1 MGVNLIP
8 NQVKTDIAKKT
19 NVNQQAS
26 VQAQKGLK
34 SKVSDWLKPKSDESL
49 FGIKDK
55 KDANKLTFVEK
66 QQNANNSEVE
76 MLKLQK
82 QLQSIENALKP
93 QPLKPKADNAIKAMP
108 PMNIPAKEQTIAN
121 ASPAIGNHIKD
132 QAIKPMPP
140 VQVPFKGQ
148 EKAEK
153 GIDLTKGEEGIK
165 KEFKKEE
172 AKLKANGNFKQEE
185 GNLKLQQAEEKFKK
199 AEQQLKLDL
208 KQAEAKYKRA
218 EEFIKKFINSSAN
231 KDNLKWND
239 MNDYNVKSS
248 SKKGGDDDDEGDK
261 ISSKERSYRRS
272 DDDDERSVKSSRRR
286 GGDDDDDDDD
296 DDDGRVRSKQSSY
309 AKWGD
314 DDERS
319 VKSSRRRGG
328 DDDDDDGDDDDGR
341 VKSKQ
346 SSYRR
351 GGDDDDDGSR
361 SRSNAY
367 NTNVGTSKS
376 KSKSSSKLNHSIIN
390 QVNKQHSMTDKQ
402 MQEFLDAK
410 LRAENEAR
418 LLAKAELENKALSV
432 SEIIAKAKS
441 GNNGSDKGTEALVA
455 QAVYESKKELIEN
468 NKL

>member
-286 GGDDDDDDDD
+286 GGDDDDDD
-296 DDDGRVRSKQSSY
+296 
-309 AKWGD
+309 
-314 DDERS
+314 
-319 VKSSRRRGG
+319 
-328 DDDDDDGDDDDGR
+328 GDDDDGR